1 MFKVPRVSL
10 AKKSVSENGGIHM
23 KNIDMVVVGDV
34 LTIKVNLSKRFGKS
48 SSGKSII
55 IATTEGNQSIPGND
69 DIKIGLN
76 IYTK

>member
-1 MFKVPRVSL
+1 
-10 AKKSVSENGGIHM
+10 M

>member
-1 MFKVPRVSL
+1 
-10 AKKSVSENGGIHM
+10 M
-23 KNIDMVVVGDV
+23 KNIDMVVKGDV
-34 LTIKVNLSKRFGKS
+34 LTIKVDLSQRFGKS

-55 IATTEGNQSIPGND
+55 IASTEGNQSIPSND